1 MSEGDDMTIGESSG
15 NALPPEIDLNR
26 LNDAAGRARRN
37 TQRGTYI
44 RDKSKRLI
52 TFSKRKAGMFSMYLS
67 CSILD
72 FLSGMISSDA
82 FDS

>member
-1 MSEGDDMTIGESSG
+1 MTIGESSG

-26 LNDAAGRARRN
+26 MNDAAGRTRRIP
-37 TQRGTYI
+37 QRGTYI